1 MAYSSPYVIAP
12 MQITVNTVADLADL
26 AKIDAC
32 EVTVLDASADV
43 DVTSG
48 KALYRYSKAE
58 GKWVRIW
65 KEEIDTFKKHAEVL
79 VIADGKVTTAYP
91 IIDNIPT
98 VLKVVRTSN
107 TKFVIANPVIE
118 EISIAN
124 KVIDLGTTEF
134 DGESIYV
141 VYDYSSVSPQMET
154 AFQDFK
160 NTAIAIGEL

>member
-1 MAYSSPYVIAP
+1 VVAP
-12 MQITVNTVADLADL
+12 MQITVNTVTDLSNVD
-26 AKIDAC
+26 KIDAC
-32 EVTVLDASADV
+32 EVLVLDASSDI

-58 GKWVRIW
+58 DKWVRIW
-65 KEEIDTFKKHAEVL
+65 KEEIDTFKKHSEVL
-79 VIADGKVTTAYP
+79 PITNGKATTTYP

-107 TKFVIANPVIE
+107 TKFVIASPVIE
-118 EISIAN
+118 EISITN
-124 KVIDLGTTEF
+124 KEIDLGTTEF

-160 NTAIAIGEL
+160 NTVVAIGEL